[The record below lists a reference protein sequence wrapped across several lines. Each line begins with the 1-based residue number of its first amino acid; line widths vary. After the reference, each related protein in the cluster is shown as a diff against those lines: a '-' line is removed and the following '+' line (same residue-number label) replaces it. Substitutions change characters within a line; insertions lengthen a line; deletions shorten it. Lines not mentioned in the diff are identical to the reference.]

1 MSPPSPSTSLPSGLP
16 PAYTPRDNNSP
27 SSHAPIPNS
36 LSTSPTSQGPFR
48 SADYVN
54 EQKTHLLLC
63 ASGSVATIK
72 IPLICKAL
80 SKYYDRLSIRLILT
94 TSAIQFL
101 QGQSQEQ
108 PSLHEVGQIPGVDGI
123 YTDADEWA
131 HPWSRSGPAGS
142 TPILHIELRKWAD
155 IMCIAPLSA
164 NTMAKIVAGM
174 SDNLI
179 TSVIRAWDSDA
190 SVDGLRSYFKELETK
205 RLSKENGFSQKDV
218 CDLMRTKKI
227 LLCPAMNTAMW
238 RQPITSRHIRKLSK
252 ETFKGY
258 IEVLQP
264 MSKALA
270 CGDVGDG
277 AMVDYKELAGILKLR
292 CSLEPLGREGRMW
305 VDRRKYR
312 GYAGT
317 W

>member
-1 MSPPSPSTSLPSGLP
+1 M
-16 PAYTPRDNNSP
+16 
-27 SSHAPIPNS
+27 
-36 LSTSPTSQGPFR
+36 
-48 SADYVN
+48 
-54 EQKTHLLLC
+54 
-63 ASGSVATIK
+63 
-72 IPLICKAL
+72 
-80 SKYYDRLSIRLILT
+80 
-94 TSAIQFL
+94 QFL

-142 TPILHIELRKWAD
+142 IPILHIELRKWAD
-155 IMCIAPLSA
+155 VMVIAPLSA

-174 SDNLI
+174 SDNLL

-190 SVDGLRSYFKELETK
+190 SVDGLRAYFKELERR
-205 RLSKENGFSQKDV
+205 RLSEENGFQQKGV
-218 CDLMRTKKI
+218 EDLMRTKKI

-252 ETFKGY
+252 DIFKGY
-258 IEVLQP
+258 IEVLEP

-277 AMVDYKELAGILKLR
+277 AMIDSKELVEILKLR
-292 CSLEPLGREGRMW
+292 CSLEPLEREARVW
-305 VDRRKYR
+305 VDGRKYR
-312 GYAGT
+312 GYTGT

>member
-1 MSPPSPSTSLPSGLP
+1 
-16 PAYTPRDNNSP
+16 
-27 SSHAPIPNS
+27 
-36 LSTSPTSQGPFR
+36 
-48 SADYVN
+48 
-54 EQKTHLLLC
+54 
-63 ASGSVATIK
+63 
-72 IPLICKAL
+72 
-80 SKYYDRLSIRLILT
+80 
-94 TSAIQFL
+94 
-101 QGQSQEQ
+101 
-108 PSLHEVGQIPGVDGI
+108 
-123 YTDADEWA
+123 
-131 HPWSRSGPAGS
+131 
-142 TPILHIELRKWAD
+142 
-155 IMCIAPLSA
+155 
-164 NTMAKIVAGM
+164 MAKIVAGM

-205 RLSKENGFSQKDV
+205 RLSKENGFQQKGV
-218 CDLMRTKKI
+218 QDLMRTKKI

-277 AMVDYKELAGILKLR
+277 AMVDYGELVGILKLR
-292 CSLEPLGREGRMW
+292 CSLEPLGREERMW
-305 VDRRKYR
+305 VDGRKYR
-312 GYAGT
+312 GYTGT